1 MKTIRSVLSGP
12 WVPPELGKMP
22 YLWALSLV
30 FLTWKYVNVAP
41 GKLELALLTLT
52 LAVFFPLY
60 LASFWARGKHAVL
73 CVLLTALIGTLWAPW
88 NVGASTFFI
97 YAAAMCGNLKPVR
110 AYLLVAA
117 VMLLALV
124 VSLQIPEWLRLAFL
138 LPALTIGIP
147 VGIASVMQASLEQS
161 RKLVVRKQEEV
172 EHMATIAERERISR
186 DMHDLLGHS
195 LSLIALKAE
204 LAGKLAGRDPEA
216 CRREIHDIETAA
228 RRALSEVRAAVSGY
242 QESGLAHAL
251 ASARASLAAANV
263 GLHEDVQGIALS
275 PAAEHVVA
283 LALREAVTNV
293 VRHAGAANCTLSLA
307 LQEGVI
313 VLRVADDGSAAHAGI
328 RHGNGLTGMRE
339 RAAAL
344 GGTLAVNAAKGLSL
358 ELRLPAPG
366 AA

>member
-1 MKTIRSVLSGP
+1 
-12 WVPPELGKMP
+12 
-22 YLWALSLV
+22 
-30 FLTWKYVNVAP
+30 
-41 GKLELALLTLT
+41 
-52 LAVFFPLY
+52 
-60 LASFWARGKHAVL
+60 
-73 CVLLTALIGTLWAPW
+73 
-88 NVGASTFFI
+88 
-97 YAAAMCGNLKPVR
+97 
-110 AYLLVAA
+110 
-117 VMLLALV
+117 
-124 VSLQIPEWLRLAFL
+124 
-138 LPALTIGIP
+138 LTIGIP
-147 VGIASVMQASLEQS
+147 VGIASVMQAGLQHS
-161 RKLVVRKQEEV
+161 RGQLLRKQEEV

-186 DMHDLLGHS
+186 DLHDLLGHS

-216 CRREIHDIETAA
+216 CRGEVLDIETTA

-251 ASARASLAAANV
+251 ASARASLAAANIT
-263 GLHEDVQGIALS
+263 LREDVDGFPLS

-293 VRHAGAANCTLSLA
+293 VRHAGAAHCNLSLA
-307 LQEGVI
+307 LRDGAI
-313 VLRVADDGSAAHAGI
+313 VLRVADDGTSAHTGI

-344 GGTLAVNAAKGLSL
+344 GGTLAITVARGLAL

>member
-1 MKTIRSVLSGP
+1 
-12 WVPPELGKMP
+12 
-22 YLWALSLV
+22 
-30 FLTWKYVNVAP
+30 
-41 GKLELALLTLT
+41 
-52 LAVFFPLY
+52 
-60 LASFWARGKHAVL
+60 
-73 CVLLTALIGTLWAPW
+73 
-88 NVGASTFFI
+88 
-97 YAAAMCGNLKPVR
+97 MCAGLKPIR
-110 AYLLVAA
+110 AYLLIAA
-117 VMLLALV
+117 VMLLALAI
-124 VSLQIPEWLRLAFL
+124 SLEVPERLRLAFL
-138 LPALTIGIP
+138 LPALTVGIP
-147 VGIASVMQASLEQS
+147 VGIASVMQAGLEQS
-161 RKLVVRKQEEV
+161 RRLVLRKQEEV

-216 CRREIHDIETAA
+216 CRREILDIENAA
-228 RRALSEVRAAVSGY
+228 RRALAEVRTAVSGY

-275 PAAEHVVA
+275 AAAEHVVA

-307 LQEGVI
+307 LDDGAI
-313 VLRVADDGSAAHAGI
+313 VLRVADDGGTAHAGI

-344 GGTLAVNAAKGLSL
+344 GGTVAVNVAKGLSL